1 MTAIV
6 SKKVRNESW
15 KICYGVREK
24 PTRKGDSGWYF
35 GAGNENADY
44 VNDANNLELWKVG
57 AVLMYDHALN
67 DLISSPYCTAIIRVD
82 HDRFETDAP
91 GKEIM
96 IEKRQL
102 NPDTH
107 D

>member
-1 MTAIV
+1 
-6 SKKVRNESW
+6 
-15 KICYGVREK
+15 
-24 PTRKGDSGWYF
+24 
-35 GAGNENADY
+35 
-44 VNDANNLELWKVG
+44 
-57 AVLMYDHALN
+57 MYDHALN
-67 DLISSPYCTAIIRVD
+67 DLIRSPYCTAIIRVD

>member
-1 MTAIV
+1 
-6 SKKVRNESW
+6 
-15 KICYGVREK
+15 
-24 PTRKGDSGWYF
+24 
-35 GAGNENADY
+35 
-44 VNDANNLELWKVG
+44 
-57 AVLMYDHALN
+57 MYDHALN
-67 DLISSPYCTAIIRVD
+67 DLISSPYCTTIIRVD
-82 HDRFETDAP
+82 HDRFEKDAP